1 VTRPHRIHWAAS
13 IPFFV
18 IHGLAVYGVVHYGFS
33 FRGLALAL
41 AFYFGRMIFVT
52 AGYHR
57 YFSHRTFRTSRA
69 GQFVLAVLAQ
79 SSAQKGALWW
89 AAAHRRHHRFSD
101 KPEDVHSV
109 RQDGFWWAHVGWILS
124 DVHADTEW
132 ERIPDLAKYPEL
144 VWLNKWHLVPPIAL
158 AALIFWI
165 GGGHA
170 LFWGFFISTTL
181 LWHGT
186 FLINSLAHVIGRRR
200 FVTTDDS
207 RNSLVLA
214 LLTTGEGWH
223 NNHHRYPGATAQGF
237 YWWQIDLAYYF
248 VLGLSAL
255 RLVSDVRRP
264 PPAILAEGRANKK
277 GDVECVSAPLPAS
290 SSDAHS

>member
-18 IHGLAVYGVVHYGFS
+18 IHVLAVLPFFLWGFS
-33 FRGLALAL
+33 WSGLALAL
-41 AFYFGRMIFVT
+41 AFYFSRMIFVT

-57 YFSHRTFRTSRA
+57 YFSHRTFKTSRA
-69 GQFVLAVLAQ
+69 GQFVLAFLAQ
-79 SSAQKGALWW
+79 TSAQKGALWW
-89 AAAHRRHHRFSD
+89 AAAHRRHHRYSD

-124 DVHADTEW
+124 DVHTETEW

-158 AALIFWI
+158 AVVIALV
-165 GGGHA
+165 GGSHA
-170 LFWGFFISTTL
+170 LFWGFFFSTTL

-223 NNHHRYPGATAQGF
+223 NNHHRYPGAAPQGF
-237 YWWQIDLAYYF
+237 YWWQIDFAYYF
-248 VLGLSAL
+248 LLVLSAL

-264 PPAILAEGRANKK
+264 PPGILAEGRANKK
-277 GDVECVSAPLPAS
+277 ADVACVSAPLPAS
-290 SSDAHS
+290 SSDARS